1 MTKLAASSAL
11 ALFLLASAVG
21 ASSAHAQQP
30 VADTGSSSL
39 DVLCSPV
46 GGLLVAVGSAE
57 NRYGPLLGAVCLNR

>member
-11 ALFLLASAVG
+11 ALFALASVVG

-57 NRYGPLLGAVCLNR
+57 NPYGPLLVAVCATR

>member
-1 MTKLAASSAL
+1 MNKLAASSAL
-11 ALFLLASAVG
+11 TLFLLASAVG

-46 GGLLVAVGSAE
+46 GGLLVAAGSAE
-57 NRYGPLLGAVCLNR
+57 NPYGPLLVAVCSTR